1 MYQFTATKKVSRSET
16 VQQKRGDQT
25 FKPLNKN
32 RIVNTDKLPDDTLHQ
47 KLLQRFA
54 SDNHDYLRGNDLDN
68 HAVPL
73 KSVIQMANGRNAFN
87 AGDPNDWHIH
97 HGEHIKYG
105 KLGQSRV
112 NFDGRSRKKIRK
124 ELGENIDRFNLS
136 NTVTSPYFRECI
148 NWINE
153 NID

>member
-1 MYQFTATKKVSRSET
+1 MYQFTASKKVSRSET
-16 VQQKRGDQT
+16 VQQKRGGQT
-25 FKPLNKN
+25 FNPLNKN
-32 RIVNTDKLPDDTLHQ
+32 RIVNADKLLDDTLHQ

-54 SDNHDYLRGNDLDN
+54 SDNYDYLRGNDSDN

-87 AGDPNDWHIH
+87 AGDPRGWHIH

-105 KLGQSRV
+105 SLVDSRV
-112 NFDGRSRKKIRK
+112 NFAGKSRKKIRK
-124 ELGENIDRFNLS
+124 EIGENIDRFNLS
-136 NTVTSPYFRECI
+136 NTVTSSYFRECI